1 MKKTLMMTV
10 AAAFLVGGMA
20 TSAMAGGAFC
30 KSCHAGHK
38 DKVGP
43 SLEKIVA
50 AYGSV
55 DAVFAF
61 LDSDAARDPKVA
73 EFASKK
79 GIMKGQLKKY
89 RKKSPEKQAKIREWF
104 EDQLK

>member
-1 MKKTLMMTV
+1 MKKTLMMAA

-20 TSAMAGGAFC
+20 TSAMAGPNFC
-30 KSCHAGHK
+30 KSCHKGAK
-38 DKVGP
+38 DAVGP
-43 SLEKIVA
+43 SLTSVVA

-61 LDSDAARDPKVA
+61 LDSDADLEPKV
-73 EFASKK
+73 EKFASKK

-89 RKKSPEKQAKIREWF
+89 RKQNAEKRAATRAWF
-104 EDQLK
+104 EAQL

>member
-1 MKKTLMMTV
+1 MKKTLMMAA

-30 KSCHAGHK
+30 KTCHKGTK
-38 DKVGP
+38 DAVGP
-43 SLEKIVA
+43 SLTSVVA

-61 LDSDAARDPKVA
+61 LDSDADLDPKVA
-73 EFASKK
+73 AFAGKK
-79 GIMKGQLKKY
+79 NVMKGQLKKY
-89 RKKSPEKQAKIREWF
+89 RKLSAEKKADVRHWF
-104 EDQLK
+104 EGELK

>member
-1 MKKTLMMTV
+1 MKKTLMMAA

-30 KSCHAGHK
+30 KSCHKGAK
-38 DKVGP
+38 DAVGP
-43 SLEKIVA
+43 SLTSIVA

-61 LDSDAARDPKVA
+61 LDSDAALDPKV
-73 EFASKK
+73 EKFASKK
-79 GIMKGQLKKY
+79 NVMKGQLKKY
-89 RKKSPEKQAKIREWF
+89 RKLSAEKKADVRHWF
-104 EDQLK
+104 DDQLK

>member
-1 MKKTLMMTV
+1 MKKTLMMAA

-30 KSCHAGHK
+30 KTCHKGTK
-38 DKVGP
+38 DAVGP
-43 SLEKIVA
+43 SLTSVVA

-61 LDSDAARDPKVA
+61 LDSDADLDPKVA
-73 EFASKK
+73 AFASKK

-89 RKKSPEKQAKIREWF
+89 RKLNAEKKAVVRHWF
-104 EDQLK
+104 EEQIK

>member
-1 MKKTLMMTV
+1 MKKTMMMAA

-30 KSCHAGHK
+30 KACHKGTK
-38 DKVGP
+38 DAVGP
-43 SLEKIVA
+43 SLTSVVA

-61 LDSDAARDPKVA
+61 LNSDADLNPKVEA
-73 EFASKK
+73 FASKAST
-79 GIMKGQLKKY
+79 MKAQLKKY
-89 RKKSPEKQAKIREWF
+89 RGLDDAGKAEVRHWF
-104 EDQLK
+104 EGELK